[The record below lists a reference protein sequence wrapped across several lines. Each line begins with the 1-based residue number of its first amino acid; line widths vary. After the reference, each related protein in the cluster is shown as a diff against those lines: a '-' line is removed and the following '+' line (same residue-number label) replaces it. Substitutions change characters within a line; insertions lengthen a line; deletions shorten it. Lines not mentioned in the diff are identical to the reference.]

1 METGRIVSHTV
12 VLIRR
17 RDGREIVT
25 REGGAHGDEEQ
36 LLSVCG
42 HSRGD
47 GVTVVV
53 NGEQTRTAGSFDDVV
68 RVVEERFAREH
79 AQGHFVEV

>member
-1 METGRIVSHTV
+1 MEKERIVSHTV

-36 LLSVCG
+36 LLLVSG

-53 NGEQTRTAGSFDDVV
+53 NGEQGRVAGSFNDVV
-68 RVVEERFAREH
+68 RIVEERFKREH
-79 AQGHFVEV
+79 AQRHLVEV